1 VKESQIVLVA
11 AIIFAACVL
20 LPSATNKSNKSQ
32 THNAPP
38 TTELIT
44 AMESVTFQAIHKP
57 TITMYSRDNCPPCDS
72 WWAVERPRWEAVGWS
87 IDRITDENTSKLT
100 PWYEIHDGD
109 GQQFEVIGYL
119 TTEKFRKAKEGVR

>member
-1 VKESQIVLVA
+1 MLVA
-11 AIIFAACVL
+11 GIIFAVCMLFSSPAKKVE
-20 LPSATNKSNKSQ
+20 PTR

-44 AMESVTFQAIHKP
+44 EMESVTFQPIHKP

-87 IDRITDENTSKLT
+87 IDRVTDENTSKLT
-100 PWYEIHDGD
+100 PWYDIHDGD
-109 GQQFEVIGYL
+109 GQQFEVVGYL
-119 TTEKFRKAKEGVR
+119 TTEKFRKAKEGAK